1 MSALMRSLSVVTPLF
16 CPLFRGMTSLQYVV
30 VSTLLLIM
38 NNETFE
44 LFFSMLSVAL
54 LAGTLVVLVA
64 RVLYTRSTSA
74 RSIVSAFAPWALPLA
89 AAVTSTCALGSLY
102 FSEIVN
108 YKPCIM
114 CWYQRTMMYPLAVIL
129 IVAAFTKDS
138 RVWRYATPLATI
150 GITVSTYHWFLERF
164 PNLDAEYAMLKCHAS
179 LCGLKTSV
187 LLPCHLWHSQDFLQY
202 LYSPPFQTHKRSSHE

>member
-1 MSALMRSLSVVTPLF
+1 
-16 CPLFRGMTSLQYVV
+16 MTSLQYVV

-54 LAGTLVVLVA
+54 LAGTFVVLVA
-64 RVLYTRSTSA
+64 RISHSRSTAA
-74 RSIVSAFAPWALPLA
+74 RTVVSAFAPWALPLA
-89 AAVTSTCALGSLY
+89 AAVTTTCALGSLY

-129 IVAAFTKDS
+129 IVAALTKDK
-138 RVWRYATPLATI
+138 RVWRYAVPLAAI

-164 PNLDAEYAMLKCHAS
+164 PNLDAGVCSAEVPCEFVWFENFGFVTLSFMAFTGFLA
-179 LCGLKTSV
+179 V
-187 LLPCHLWHSQDFLQY
+187 LVFTTLPNT
-202 LYSPPFQTHKRSSHE
+202 QTEQS

>member
-1 MSALMRSLSVVTPLF
+1 
-16 CPLFRGMTSLQYVV
+16 MTSLHYVG

-64 RVLYTRSTSA
+64 RMLHSRSTAA
-74 RSIVSAFAPWALPLA
+74 RTVVSAFAPWALPLA
-89 AAVTSTCALGSLY
+89 AAVTTTCTLGSLY

-129 IVAAFTKDS
+129 IIAAITKDK
-138 RVWRYATPLATI
+138 RVWRYATPLAAI
-150 GITVSTYHWFLERF
+150 GIAFSTYHWFLERF
-164 PNLDAEYAMLKCHAS
+164 PNLEAGVCDAEVPCEFVWFENFGFVTLPFMALTGFLA
-179 LCGLKTSV
+179 V
-187 LLPCHLWHSQDFLQY
+187 LVFTTLPNT
-202 LYSPPFQTHKRSSHE
+202 QTEQS

>member
-1 MSALMRSLSVVTPLF
+1 
-16 CPLFRGMTSLQYVV
+16 MTSLQYVV
-30 VSTLLLIM
+30 VSTLLLNM

-64 RVLYTRSTSA
+64 RMLHSRSTAA
-74 RSIVSAFAPWALPLA
+74 RTVISAFAPWALPLA

-164 PNLDAEYAMLKCHAS
+164 PNLDAGVCDVEVPCEFVWFENFGFVTLPFMAFTGFLA
-179 LCGLKTSV
+179 V
-187 LLPCHLWHSQDFLQY
+187 LVFTTLPNT
-202 LYSPPFQTHKRSSHE
+202 QTEKS

>member
-1 MSALMRSLSVVTPLF
+1 
-16 CPLFRGMTSLQYVV
+16 
-30 VSTLLLIM
+30 M

-64 RVLYTRSTSA
+64 RMLHSRSTAA
-74 RSIVSAFAPWALPLA
+74 RNVISAFAPWALPLA
-89 AAVTSTCALGSLY
+89 AAVTTTCALGSLY

-114 CWYQRTMMYPLAVIL
+114 CWYQRTMMYPLAIIL
-129 IVAAFTKDS
+129 I
-138 RVWRYATPLATI
+138 I

-164 PNLDAEYAMLKCHAS
+164 PNLDAGVCDVEVPCEFVWFENFGFVTLPFMAFTGFLA
-179 LCGLKTSV
+179 V
-187 LLPCHLWHSQDFLQY
+187 LVFTTLPNT
-202 LYSPPFQTHKRSSHE
+202 QTEQS

>member
-1 MSALMRSLSVVTPLF
+1 
-16 CPLFRGMTSLQYVV
+16 MTSLQYVV

-54 LAGTLVVLVA
+54 LAGTFVVLVA
-64 RVLYTRSTSA
+64 RILHSRSTAA
-74 RSIVSAFAPWALPLA
+74 RTVVSAFAPWALPLA
-89 AAVTSTCALGSLY
+89 AAVTTTCALGSLY

-129 IVAAFTKDS
+129 IVAALTKDK
-138 RVWRYATPLATI
+138 RVWRYAVPLAAI

-164 PNLDAEYAMLKCHAS
+164 PNLDAGVCSAEVPCEFVWFENFGFVTLSFMAFTGFLA
-179 LCGLKTSV
+179 V
-187 LLPCHLWHSQDFLQY
+187 LVFTTLPNT
-202 LYSPPFQTHKRSSHE
+202 QTEQS